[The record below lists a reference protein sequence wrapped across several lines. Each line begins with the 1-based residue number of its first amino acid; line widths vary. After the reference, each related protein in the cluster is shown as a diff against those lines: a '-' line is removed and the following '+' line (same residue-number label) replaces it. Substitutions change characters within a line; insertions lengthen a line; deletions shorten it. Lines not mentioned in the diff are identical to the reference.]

1 MIDFTTKIKAEND
14 YVCQINI
21 ILILFEIKCI
31 FIYYNRVFS
40 FLSPLNAS
48 EKRRYTYTKEGIMI
62 YREAIHMLN
71 TILEEKDPYTAGHSR
86 RVAYYASKIAENLG
100 LDAKEQTL
108 AHETGLLH
116 DVGKLLTP
124 RIHSF
129 KTQAFYQ
136 KRAHHYATS
145 CDR

>member
-1 MIDFTTKIKAEND
+1 
-14 YVCQINI
+14 
-21 ILILFEIKCI
+21 
-31 FIYYNRVFS
+31 
-40 FLSPLNAS
+40 
-48 EKRRYTYTKEGIMI
+48 MI

-124 RIHSF
+124 PNPF
-129 KTQAFYQ
+129 F
-136 KRAHHYATS
+136 
-145 CDR
+145 